1 MMAISERLIDA
12 LNAEIG
18 LEFSAHSQYLAMAH
32 YFESMSLDGMAGFFY
47 DQAEEEKEHGLKII
61 HYLGEIGAPM
71 RIPAIDA
78 PKSDF
83 QSALEVAELFL
94 AQEQHV
100 TDQFD
105 SMTAMA
111 LEDGDYATFNFLQ
124 WFVDEQVE
132 EIATASKMIDLV
144 KLVGDNLV
152 MLNMVA
158 RSLEEE

>member
-1 MMAISERLIDA
+1 MAISERLVDA

-18 LEFSAHSQYLAMAH
+18 LEFFAHSQYLAMAH
-32 YFESMSLDGMAGFFY
+32 YFESMSLDGMAAFFY
-47 DQAEEEKEHGLKII
+47 DQAEEEKDHGLKII
-61 HYLGEIGAPM
+61 HYLGEIGAAM
-71 RIPAIDA
+71 RVPAIDA

-83 QSALEVAELFL
+83 QSAMEVAELFL

-100 TDQFD
+100 TDQFN

-124 WFVDEQVE
+124 WFVTEQVE
-132 EIATASKMIDLV
+132 EVATATKMIDLL

-158 RSLEEE
+158 HSLEEE

>member
-1 MMAISERLIDA
+1 MAISERLVDA

-18 LEFSAHSQYLAMAH
+18 LEFFAHSQYLAMAH
-32 YFESMSLDGMAGFFY
+32 YFENMSLDGVAGFFY
-47 DQAEEEKEHGLKII
+47 DQAEEEKDHGLKIV

-71 RIPAIDA
+71 RVPAIDA

-83 QSALEVAELFL
+83 QSPLEVAELFL

-100 TDQFD
+100 TDQFN
-105 SMTAMA
+105 SMSAMA
-111 LEDGDYATFNFLQ
+111 LEDGDFATFNFLQ

-132 EIATASKMIDLV
+132 EISTASKMVDLV

-152 MLNMVA
+152 MLNGVA
-158 RSLEEE
+158 RALEEE

>member
-1 MMAISERLIDA
+1 MAISERLVDA

-18 LEFSAHSQYLAMAH
+18 LEFFAHSQYLAMAH
-32 YFESMSLDGMAGFFY
+32 YFESMSLDGMSEFFY
-47 DQAEEEKEHGLKII
+47 EQAEEEKEHGLKIV
-61 HYLGEIGAPM
+61 HYLGEINAPM
-71 RIPAIDA
+71 RVPAIDA
-78 PKSDF
+78 PKSNF
-83 QSALEVAELFL
+83 QSPLEVAEVFL

-100 TDQFD
+100 TDQFN

-124 WFVDEQVE
+124 WFVNEQVE

-144 KLVGDNLV
+144 KLVGSNLI

-158 RSLEEE
+158 HSIEEE

>member
-1 MMAISERLIDA
+1 MAISERLVNA
-12 LNAEIG
+12 LNDEIG
-18 LEFSAHSQYLAMAH
+18 LEFFAHSQYLAMAY
-32 YFESMSLDGMAGFFY
+32 YFERMSLDGMAKFFY
-47 DQAEEEKEHGLKII
+47 DQAEEEKEHGLKIV

-71 RIPAIDA
+71 RVPAIDA

-83 QSALEVAELFL
+83 QSILELAELFL

-132 EIATASKMIDLV
+132 EVSTASKMIDLV
-144 KLVGDNLV
+144 KMVGDNPI
-152 MLNMVA
+152 MLNAVA
-158 RSLEEE
+158 GALEEE

>member
-1 MMAISERLIDA
+1 MAISERLIDA

-18 LEFSAHSQYLAMAH
+18 LEFFAHSQYLAMAH

-47 DQAEEEKEHGLKII
+47 DQAEEEKEHGLKIV
-61 HYLGEIGAPM
+61 HYLGEVGAPM
-71 RIPAIDA
+71 RVPAIDA

-83 QSALEVAELFL
+83 QSAMEVAELFL

-124 WFVDEQVE
+124 WFVTEQVE
-132 EIATASKMIDLV
+132 EVATATKMIDLL

-158 RSLEEE
+158 HSLEEE